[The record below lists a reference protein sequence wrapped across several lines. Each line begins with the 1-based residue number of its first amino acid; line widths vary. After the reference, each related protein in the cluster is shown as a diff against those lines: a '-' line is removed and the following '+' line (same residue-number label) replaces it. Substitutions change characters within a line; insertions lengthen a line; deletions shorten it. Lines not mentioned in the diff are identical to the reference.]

1 MSGCGALGWALIK
14 SIAVEGGENVC
25 EGRMEGWEGRPAYIV
40 SGMHSWS
47 ERLAVV
53 SAISLAP
60 LRSSIEGL
68 KLTRVE

>member
-1 MSGCGALGWALIK
+1 
-14 SIAVEGGENVC
+14 VEGGENVC
-25 EGRMEGWEGRPAYIV
+25 EGMMESREGRPAYIL

-47 ERLAVV
+47 ERHAVV

-60 LRSSIEGL
+60 LSSSIEGL